1 VYSDEGEIGEEVTDQ
16 PEENGELVPNNYCV
30 NEGPLL
36 MKNENTGYFGE
47 KWVRRWFILN
57 ADGLWYYF
65 SLDDIRRLSPMGFIG
80 IPDILSVA
88 IIPTETV
95 KNLKYHKQIKDFKTK
110 KNKTPEQL
118 FAFSILTE
126 DGSDM
131 HLISLSAEIRQ
142 DWISKLQDLSAN
154 KKGKTEEN
162 TQKQEVTK
170 EEAKERI
177 ETDASMGEILKKHLK
192 ETEENNTSGSQ
203 FGSLSN

>member
-1 VYSDEGEIGEEVTDQ
+1 
-16 PEENGELVPNNYCV
+16 
-30 NEGPLL
+30 
-36 MKNENTGYFGE
+36 
-47 KWVRRWFILN
+47 
-57 ADGLWYYF
+57 
-65 SLDDIRRLSPMGFIG
+65 
-80 IPDILSVA
+80 
-88 IIPTETV
+88 
-95 KNLKYHKQIKDFKTK
+95 
-110 KNKTPEQL
+110 
-118 FAFSILTE
+118 
-126 DGSDM
+126 M

-203 FGSLSN
+203 FGSLS